1 MNELD
6 RDQVLD
12 IVDEGMRS
20 QFGAVPRCTALIEVA
35 AAGEERESKRAEL
48 LDREFCSDRMNETDE
63 DIGFALGQADDMAFG
78 YQLDSD
84 ARL

>member
-1 MNELD
+1 
-6 RDQVLD
+6 
-12 IVDEGMRS
+12 
-20 QFGAVPRCTALIEVA
+20 
-35 AAGEERESKRAEL
+35 
-48 LDREFCSDRMNETDE
+48 MNETDE